1 MVLLRGKRFP
11 WEWELSEA
19 ELTEPA
25 TDPPSG
31 GILAGRRILIT
42 GASRGIG
49 KAAALAAAREG
60 ADLAIAYHT
69 EEDRAQAVADEVR
82 ALGREAQIFA
92 GDVSNFAEAQ
102 AMVRRAER
110 DLGGIDG
117 LVNNAGVMPQSPFL
131 ECSEE
136 EWNLVL
142 RTDLTAAF
150 ACSQAA
156 IPGMLARGRGSIVMI
171 ASRLGQI
178 GFAGVAHYSAAK
190 AGMIALA
197 KSISREF
204 GTQGIRANTVAPGVT
219 ITDMGSQVT
228 DGEVGRKRMA
238 EMPLG
243 RFGLPEEVADSIVFL
258 LSDKSALYLGQT
270 LNPNSGGFMP

>member
-1 MVLLRGKRFP
+1 M
-11 WEWELSEA
+11 SESERA
-19 ELTEPA
+19 DARAQTGETG
-25 TDPPSG
+25 S
-31 GILAGRRILIT
+31 LAGRRVLIT

-49 KAAALAAAREG
+49 KATALAAAREG
-60 ADLAIAYHT
+60 ADVAIAYHQ
-69 EEDRAQAVADEVR
+69 EVDRAEEVADEIR
-82 ALGREAQIFA
+82 ALGRQAQTFA
-92 GDVSNFAEAQ
+92 ADVSNFSEAQ
-102 AMVRRAER
+102 DMVRRAER
-110 DLGGIDG
+110 DFGGIDG

-131 ECSEE
+131 ECSEA

-156 IPGMLARGRGSIVMI
+156 LPAMLARGRGSIVMI

-243 RFGLPEEVADSIVFL
+243 RFGRPEEVADSVVFL

>member
-1 MVLLRGKRFP
+1 M
-11 WEWELSEA
+11 SAA
-19 ELTEPA
+19 ELVDPHAHPSA
-25 TDPPSG
+25 TGS
-31 GILAGRRILIT
+31 LAGRRILVT

-49 KAAALAAAREG
+49 AATALAAGRDG
-60 ADLAIAYHT
+60 ADVAVAYHT
-69 EEDRAQAVADEVR
+69 EERQAERVADEIR
-82 ALGREAQIFA
+82 ALGRRAQTFA
-92 GDVSNFAEAQ
+92 GDVSNFDEAQ
-102 AMVRRAER
+102 EMVRRVER
-110 DLGGIDG
+110 DFGGIDG

-131 ECSEE
+131 EMSEY

-156 IPGMLARGRGSIVMI
+156 LPGMLDRGRGSIVMI

-228 DGEVGRKRMA
+228 DGDVGRKRMA

-243 RFGLPEEVADSIVFL
+243 RFGMPEEVADSIVFL

>member
-1 MVLLRGKRFP
+1 MNEVKLVDPSTQPQSSGSLTGRVVLV
-11 WEWELSEA
+11 
-19 ELTEPA
+19 
-25 TDPPSG
+25 
-31 GILAGRRILIT
+31 T

-49 KAAALAAAREG
+49 AATALAAAREG
-60 ADLAIAYHT
+60 ADIAIGYHV
-69 EEDRAQAVADEVR
+69 ESDRAQGVADEVC
-82 ALGREAQIFA
+82 ALGRRAEIFSADISDFDEAQK
-92 GDVSNFAEAQ
+92 
-102 AMVRRAER
+102 MVGRVVKEFGAV
-110 DLGGIDG
+110 DG

-131 ECSEE
+131 ETTKE
-136 EWNLVL
+136 EWNMVL
-142 RTDLTAAF
+142 KTDLTAAF

-156 IPGMLARGRGSIVMI
+156 IPSMLEGGRGSIVMV

-204 GTQGIRANTVAPGVT
+204 GQRGIRANTVSPGVT

-228 DGEVGRKRMA
+228 EGEVGRRRMA

-243 RFGLPEEVADSIVFL
+243 RFGMAEEVADSIVFL
-258 LSDKSALYLGQT
+258 LGDKSVLYLGQT

>member
-1 MVLLRGKRFP
+1 VNESDLVD
-11 WEWELSEA
+11 
-19 ELTEPA
+19 PA
-25 TDPPSG
+25 VQVQRTGS
-31 GILAGRRILIT
+31 LAGRLVLVT

-49 KAAALAAAREG
+49 AAAALAAAREG
-60 ADLAIAYHT
+60 ADVAIAYHL
-69 EEDRAQAVADEVR
+69 ESDRAQRVADEVR
-82 ALGREAQIFA
+82 ALGRRAEIFGA
-92 GDVSNFAEAQ
+92 DVSDFRAAQ
-102 AMVRRAER
+102 DMVRRVEKEFGA
-110 DLGGIDG
+110 IDG

-131 ECSEE
+131 EISEE

-142 RTDLTAAF
+142 KTDLTAAF

-156 IPGMLARGRGSIVMI
+156 IPGMLQRGRGSIVMI

-204 GTQGIRANTVAPGVT
+204 GQQGIRANTVAPGVT

-243 RFGLPEEVADSIVFL
+243 RFGMPEEVADSIVFL